1 LIPSNDV
8 NYENTDGIKTVYN
21 GPSSAVVALTPF
33 LGSGSGLQGY
43 SLSTALAN
51 QGSVSLPT
59 VGTIP
64 TE

>member
-1 LIPSNDV
+1 
-8 NYENTDGIKTVYN
+8 
-21 GPSSAVVALTPF
+21 VVALTPF